1 MKYEKPQLVE
11 VARAN
16 EAIQSGKKGTSTV
29 SDNPQALTY
38 TIGAYEADE

>member
-1 MKYEKPQLVE
+1 MKYEKPQLIE
-11 VARAN
+11 VARAS